1 MSKNLESKNIEEL
14 LKEADD
20 LLEQIDS
27 DVISEMAEEHRLQ
40 LEVQAQELEKI
51 KSEVHGEIEK
61 EQAPDTGYGA
71 EGMHE
76 AVLEI
81 VKAMRDLTKFLSGK
95 YK

>member
-14 LKEADD
+14 LAEADV

-27 DVISEMAEEHRLQ
+27 DLISEMAEEHRLQ
-40 LEVQAQELEKI
+40 LEMQAQELKTI
-51 KSEVHGEIEK
+51 KSEMHGKTEK
-61 EQAPDTGYGA
+61 KQAQDTGYGA
-71 EGMHE
+71 KGMHE

-81 VKAMRDLTKFLSGK
+81 VKAMRGLTEFLSGK